1 MCKRRQWPHHC
12 SGVSHRRKF
21 LRHDVEGRANGAGTI
36 FRIALGLA
44 PFVKTVQAAGK
55 AGDPIIILGNNLTGS
70 TGVTF
75 NGTAA
80 TFSVVSATDI
90 SAAIPTGATTGK
102 IQVVT
107 PTNSL
112 SSNVAFT
119 VLP

>member
-12 SGVSHRRKF
+12 SGASHRRKF

-80 TFSVVSATDI
+80 TFSGSRPLI
-90 SAAIPTGATTGK
+90 
-102 IQVVT
+102 
-107 PTNSL
+107 L
-112 SSNVAFT
+112 
-119 VLP
+119 VLPFQPERLRVRFRS